1 MNPNVWGPHAWAFL
15 HFITFSYPKN
25 PTEADKYNMKTFFK
39 SLEHVLPCDIC
50 RIHYKENTEKI
61 HPLTNEVLSS
71 KENLVKWLIDVHN
84 VVNKRNGK
92 QIMSYT
98 DVIRMYVDM
107 NNSNTSNYKYNDSS
121 SFNDAVMTCISII
134 CIILL
139 VLMMSVIGYNML

>member
-1 MNPNVWGPHAWAFL
+1 MNPNVWGPHAWTFL
-15 HFITFSYPKN
+15 HFITLSHPKN

-39 SLEHVLPCDIC
+39 SLEHVLPCDVC
-50 RIHYKENTEKI
+50 RLHYEENIEKI
-61 HPLTNEVLSS
+61 YPLTNEVLSS
-71 KENLVKWLIDVHN
+71 RENLVKWLIDVHN
-84 VVNKRNGK
+84 AVNKRNGK
-92 QIMSYT
+92 KILEYN